1 MVNNK
6 KGFTLVELVLSV
18 ALLSIVL
25 VFMMAALVELKDK
38 EKTNG
43 ADAKMLVNQA
53 IIAKTVNSDIITLGL
68 DSISACASMDCFY
81 LIYKDGSEKT
91 LKLMSDKRT
100 LIYGND
106 ATTDIIRTLPT
117 GRNYSSIHYYIYGN
131 LEVLRISVSKVYKN
145 EDYDVEIYNYMGN
158 KTTDTGNYAASGLL
172 LHYDGINNSGT
183 GVHNAFSST
192 WMDLSG
198 NGNNGVLKNMSLT
211 STETS
216 GWIENGLVFDGN
228 DDGVFIGDQLSTIFK
243 FSNTIEV
250 TVSKSV
256 LNNVDLLLGNCSST
270 NCTDYSLD
278 VNNAMKVSFNGAK
291 FVKSTDTPSVTTDA
305 ITTLTFV
312 YNKEL
317 GTITTFINGLKGE
330 IFNSTE
336 IINFSELFNQVWLG
350 RNSAAGATAFKGI
363 IYSLRIYSYALSD
376 SKIYSNSTID
386 KIRFQKQY
394 VYTSLSEPG
403 SQTFTAISSGLYKI
417 ELWGARGGNVASYT
431 GGAGAYTAGT
441 IELTQ
446 GDSLYLFV
454 GTIGSDSTSVGGYNG
469 GGSLISGQ
477 EAFGRA
483 GGGATDVRLLN
494 DVWDNTLS
502 LNSRIM
508 VAAGGAG
515 ANYRSSG
522 YGEGN
527 GGAGGGLTGYEGE
540 IKNATNGYGSG
551 KGTGGTQ
558 ISGGKII
565 YYAGSGW
572 GNSET
577 ASGLFGKGGGNAQ
590 SGGGSGYYG
599 GGSSAHGG
607 SGGGS
612 SFISGHLGSVAVTAE
627 FSSTP
632 IEGCETGNV
641 DAKCSTHYS
650 RKVFNDTVMIDGLG
664 YQWTNTIGTRTLMP
678 KPAGGY
684 YATNEGNRTNGY
696 VRITYLGQVK

>member
-131 LEVLRISVSKVYKN
+131 LEVLRISISKVYKN

-291 FVKSTDTPSVTTDA
+291 FVKSTDTPSITTDA

-394 VYTSLSEPG
+394 IYTYAG
-403 SQTFTAISSGLYKI
+403 DDKQTFTAVSSGLYRF
-417 ELWGARGGNVASYT
+417 ELWGASGGGAT
-431 GGAGAYTAGT
+431 GGAGAYTAGS

-446 GDSLYLFV
+446 GDALYLY
-454 GTIGSDSTSVGGYNG
+454 IGRNPTFTTGSCYEYNDNASFNCSSVGSCAG
-469 GGSLISGQ
+469 GGS
-477 EAFGRA
+477 
-483 GGGATDVRLLN
+483 ATDIRLLN

-508 VAAGGAG
+508 VAAGGGGQLYAG
-515 ANYRSSG
+515 S
-522 YGEGN
+522 
-527 GGAGGGLTGYEGE
+527 GGAGGGLKGYDGV
-540 IKNATNGYGSG
+540 
-551 KGTGGTQ
+551 GTGGGSYYVGTGADQ
-558 ISGGKII
+558 TTGG
-565 YYAGSGW
+565 Y
-572 GNSET
+572 
-577 ASGLFGKGGGNAQ
+577 FGKASKSTTIGGG
-590 SGGGSGYYG
+590 GYYG
-599 GGSSAHGG
+599 GKGG
-607 SGGGS
+607 YGGNAGGGS